1 MSMDIRGL
9 SKLTLLD
16 YPEHIACTVF
26 TGGCSF
32 RCPFCHNGGLVLKPT
47 ATPLIDEQYFFDFL
61 KSRKGKLEGVCI
73 TGGEPTLRPGLSEFI
88 KKIKELGFSIKLDTN
103 GYQPEVLSSLISEGL
118 LDMVAMDI
126 KNSPSKYAITAGMN
140 PSSFDLS
147 RINESISILTSSGL
161 AYEFRTTVVREIHS
175 KPDISEIAAW
185 LQGDSPYYLQ
195 NYKDSEDI
203 ISKYDKSTAYTSFTE
218 LEMMTFLGIARTY
231 LPNSHIRGIE
241 D

>member
-1 MSMDIRGL
+1 MDIRGL

-47 ATPLIDEQYFFDFL
+47 DTPLIDEQYFFDFL
-61 KSRKGKLEGVCI
+61 ESRKGKLEGVCI
-73 TGGEPTLRPGLSEFI
+73 TGGEPTLRPGLSEFM
-88 KKIKELGFSIKLDTN
+88 KKIKDKGYRIKLDTN
-103 GYQPEVLSSLISEGL
+103 GYQPAVLENLISEGL
-118 LDMVAMDI
+118 LDMIAMDI
-126 KNSPSKYAITAGMN
+126 KNSPAKYAITSGIT
-140 PSSFDLS
+140 PSAFDLS
-147 RINESISILTSSGL
+147 RINESILLIKNSGL
-161 AYEFRTTVVREIHS
+161 AHEFRTTVVREMHS
-175 KPDISEIAAW
+175 KPDISEIAEW

-203 ISKYDKSTAYTSFTE
+203 ISKYDKSTIYTSFTE
-218 LEMMTFLGIARTY
+218 IEMVALLSIARKY